1 MLPLIEL
8 MSVIDTYPPLT
19 PPVNGGRT
27 LPPRERGGRGG
38 ESIIITGLAVDS
50 RKVEKGNLFFA
61 LKGQHAD
68 GGRFIAQAKASGAIA
83 IVCDTDA
90 EISENGLTIIR
101 TDNARLA
108 MARMAAKF
116 YGKQP
121 KHMVAVTGTDGK
133 TSTADFFRQLCHHLG
148 KSSASV
154 GTLGILSG
162 SGEILFPGT
171 HTTPDAIGLH
181 KMLAELASPP
191 LSPPQAGGMKGG
203 VDYVCMEAS
212 SHGLHQHRLD
222 GVNLQAAAFTNLTR
236 DHMDYHVT
244 EEAYFA
250 AKLRLFDSLL
260 PTGMTA
266 VLNQD
271 DKRFSQIKAVCE
283 QRKHK
288 IIGFGKQ
295 GEQFRIERLQ
305 PLPHGQQ
312 VTLGLFGKS
321 HTLEVPLVGAFQVM
335 NILAALGLFVGTGGD
350 IEQALKV
357 IPQFSGVPGRLE
369 QVVRLANGATVF
381 IDYAHTP
388 MALANIL
395 NTLRPH
401 TQSRLHVV
409 FGCGGDRD
417 RGKRPEMGRIADQL
431 ADCTIVT
438 DDNPRSENPALIRK
452 AIMAATTH
460 AKEVADRRE
469 AIYVALK
476 NLAPGDVL
484 VIAGKGH
491 EKMQIIGDK
500 TTPFDD
506 AEVARQAAKE
516 LKLAA

>member
-1 MLPLIEL
+1 M
-8 MSVIDTYPPLT
+8 
-19 PPVNGGRT
+19 
-27 LPPRERGGRGG
+27 
-38 ESIIITGLAVDS
+38 
-50 RKVEKGNLFFA
+50 
-61 LKGQHAD
+61 
-68 GGRFIAQAKASGAIA
+68 
-83 IVCDTDA
+83 CDTDA
-90 EISENGLTIIR
+90 DISESGLTIIR
-101 TDNARLA
+101 TDNPRLA

-116 YGKQP
+116 YDKQP

-148 KSSASV
+148 KTSASV

-162 SGEILFPGT
+162 TGEILFPGT

-181 KMLAELASPP
+181 KMLSQLNA
-191 LSPPQAGGMKGG
+191 
-203 VDYVCMEAS
+203 DYVCMEAS

-271 DKRFSQIKAVCE
+271 DKRFAQIKAICE
-283 QRKHK
+283 QRKHN

-312 VTLGLFGKS
+312 VTLNLFGKS

-335 NILAALGLFVGTGGD
+335 NILAALGLFIGTGGD

-401 TQSRLHVV
+401 THSRLHVV

-417 RGKRPEMGRIADQL
+417 TGKRPEMGKFADQL

-491 EKMQIIGDK
+491 EKVQIIGDK